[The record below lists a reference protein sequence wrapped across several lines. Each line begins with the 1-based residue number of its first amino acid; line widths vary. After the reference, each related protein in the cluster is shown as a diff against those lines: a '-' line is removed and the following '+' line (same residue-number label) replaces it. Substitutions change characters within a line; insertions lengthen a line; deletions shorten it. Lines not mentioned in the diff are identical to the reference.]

1 MANKKGAIKII
12 KRDERNRIENN
23 EPKAVSPRE
32 TARDMMTTVSNW
44 VSEFQQRR
52 RTETSQAI
60 KTLFTE
66 RPAPSRA

>member
-12 KRDERNRIENN
+12 KRDDRNRVETN
-23 EPKAVSPRE
+23 EPKAASPRE
-32 TARDMMTTVSNW
+32 TARDMMATVSNW

-52 RTETSQAI
+52 RAETSKAI
-60 KTLFTE
+60 ETLLTE